1 MFISES
7 GSNSILCMTPK
18 IFLFFSLFS
27 SSVIQVTC
35 HPLILVTHIFFFIE
49 TLLPDVDLIEN
60 KFHVLRL
67 A

>member
-7 GSNSILCMTPK
+7 GSNSILCTTPK

-35 HPLILVTHIFFFIE
+35 HPLILVTHIFFLYRNFI
-49 TLLPDVDLIEN
+49 TRR
-60 KFHVLRL
+60 RL
-67 A
+67 NRE